1 MNPST
6 RQKLIIASLYTFL
19 LLSVPTAWAQQ
30 QQTPPVSPSSPSD
43 KPKDPQSSFEPRSG
57 PGEGQKLMEKMV
69 GKFDVVKSI
78 FPVGKDPVRTKG
90 KCQQKMIHQGH
101 YLQSDFEFE
110 ELTGG
115 KSTGTGVLGFDSKT
129 GQFSSVWEDS
139 RSTTFSLR
147 QSEGTFDGQVI
158 ELYGRSLDPAAPA
171 RRSRTIARLEE
182 NGRVLVH
189 QQFVPTP
196 DGKERMVMEL
206 RMTRK

>member
-1 MNPST
+1 
-6 RQKLIIASLYTFL
+6 
-19 LLSVPTAWAQQ
+19 
-30 QQTPPVSPSSPSD
+30 
-43 KPKDPQSSFEPRSG
+43 
-57 PGEGQKLMEKMV
+57 MEKMV
-69 GKFDVVKSI
+69 GKFEVVKSI

-90 KCQQKMIHQGH
+90 KCQQKMIHEGH

-147 QSEGTFDGQVI
+147 QSEGKFDGQTI